1 MGVPQRL
8 FRELNRALDA
18 VQRELRLLEA
28 DLGLCPDCGERPP
41 IPFSQR
47 ARHTAPRASSSL
59 EHRRVA

>member
-1 MGVPQRL
+1 
-8 FRELNRALDA
+8 
-18 VQRELRLLEA
+18 LEA